1 MLDDDSER
9 ESATTLTAVF
19 LFSSLIA
26 RFTGETVACFSTAG
40 ILESARGTS
49 GALTIINEI
58 FESVKDLVDYF

>member
-9 ESATTLTAVF
+9 ESAMTLTAVF

-26 RFTGETVACFSTAG
+26 PGETVACFSTAG